1 MLEKLRGDFK
11 TPKNLNGLYEERMHI
26 KYYNRN
32 RVEKCMKDSI
42 KSILKYWNTEVFVLK
57 R

>member
-1 MLEKLRGDFK
+1 MLERLRESSQNSEDLK
-11 TPKNLNGLYEERMHI
+11 GLHETRMHVRN
-26 KYYNRN
+26 YNRY

>member
-1 MLEKLRGDFK
+1 MLEKLRKDFK
-11 TPKNLNGLYEERMHI
+11 TSENLNGLYEARMHI

-32 RVEKCMKDSI
+32 RVEKCVELSI
-42 KSILKYWNTEVFVLK
+42 KNVIRFFTTDLFVLK